1 MSEPPAPT
9 LPAPAPPE
17 EPATEPTIM
26 GVPMA
31 TFVRGGGTTTMA
43 HDRHI
48 HEVEVDAE
56 ARRDEQDRM
65 RQVAGVPVEQGGG
78 KLWSQQSGSPKETPK
93 VLLTYLTPGGEPW
106 IVSGEQVQCLADVI
120 VGQDITDLVLQIVC
134 PRCKG
139 RGVPQGQCQLT
150 LRQSNRKWHLDS
162 KDAGKVL
169 IFDGEGYLSAG
180 TVMESERFRC
190 PDCGWAARIDKNKVL
205 QEAF

>member
-1 MSEPPAPT
+1 
-9 LPAPAPPE
+9 
-17 EPATEPTIM
+17 M

-48 HEVEVDAE
+48 HEVEADAE

-65 RQVAGVPVEQGGG
+65 RQVAGVPIEQGGA
-78 KLWSQQSGSPKETPK
+78 KLWSQQTGSPKETPK

-120 VGQDITDLVLQIVC
+120 VGEDVKDLVLQIVC
-134 PRCKG
+134 PRCKA

-150 LRQSNRKWHLDS
+150 LRQSNRMWHLDS
-162 KDAGKVL
+162 NGAASGF
-169 IFDGEGYLSAG
+169 IYDGEWYLSAG
-180 TVMESERFRC
+180 TVMDSERFSC
-190 PDCGWAARIDKNKVL
+190 PDCGWAARIDRNFVR
-205 QEAF
+205 QESF